1 METSMSR
8 LSTPELV
15 ASILIRDID
24 MPTSTLISE
33 LSKHHINLGQLVTGH
48 FRSIIR
54 AVLLYLDEQ
63 GLLDLSGRPPTTSSC
78 PRPQSK
84 PICKGCGQHFAARSN
99 ARFCSSAC
107 RQRAYRRRVTDN
119 QALRFQ
125 L

>member
-1 METSMSR
+1 MSR

-24 MPTSTLISE
+24 MSTFTLISE
-33 LSKHHINLGQLVTGH
+33 LSKNNINLGQLVTGH

-54 AVLLYLDEQ
+54 SVLLYLDGQ
-63 GLLDLSGRPPTTSSC
+63 GLLDLSDQHLS
-78 PRPQSK
+78 PRPHLSPSK
-84 PICKGCGQHFAARSN
+84 SRLTHTCENCGQQFAARAN

-107 RQRAYRRRVTDN
+107 RQRAWRFRVS
-119 QALRFQ
+119 Q